1 MNLSKKILFPVIL
14 AGVVMSAL
22 LILACGSDPTPT
34 PLPTATPQPTAPPV
48 PTPTPTPEPTAT
60 PTPLPPTPTTTPTS
74 PAPPPTVERRGL
86 SVNTPEPEERSPL
99 FGLRPD
105 GSLIPEGASLIV
117 EVYPSEVLDSG
128 TPFIDLILGSEDES
142 PGDAITSFVDEFQ
155 DGTGIDL
162 FSVDYAELFMD
173 VNALLGLDLDA
184 GADELTFGLA
194 LYGDIDEDEIVAS
207 FDRDEDTEY
216 ELSDYRGFNVYEL
229 KGAGDD
235 PNTIGIVNAD
245 AIVFGSTDSV
255 EAMLDVAAR
264 AAPALSGELREAID
278 GLGEWQ
284 LRVALESAPEDFD
297 VGGLLLEGEGAD
309 TDMGLLGALDTS
321 ALTAPVTALGAT
333 FTDEAVDLEVRSVF
347 EDSEAATGS
356 SEYSGGLLLMAGAML
371 GTSPELGDFFSGI
384 EVGQAEN
391 VSTLSLTVTPEVVE
405 LLLGVLTEGL
415 MGPGIA
421 APQN

>member
-1 MNLSKKILFPVIL
+1 M
-14 AGVVMSAL
+14 
-22 LILACGSDPTPT
+22 
-34 PLPTATPQPTAPPV
+34 
-48 PTPTPTPEPTAT
+48 
-60 PTPLPPTPTTTPTS
+60 
-74 PAPPPTVERRGL
+74 
-86 SVNTPEPEERSPL
+86 
-99 FGLRPD
+99 
-105 GSLIPEGASLIV
+105 IV

-347 EDSEAATGS
+347 EDSEAATVS

-371 GTSPELGDFFSGI
+371 GTSPEAGR
-384 EVGQAEN
+384 
-391 VSTLSLTVTPEVVE
+391 
-405 LLLGVLTEGL
+405 LLLRNRCGAG
-415 MGPGIA
+415 
-421 APQN
+421 